1 MTGIRGR
8 KAEHIDICLKER
20 IAPDNCYWDDI
31 RLMHNAMPE
40 IDMDDIDMTADVLG
54 KKLEFPLIVTAIT

>member
-31 RLMHNAMPE
+31 RRTTPCRRS
-40 IDMDDIDMTADVLG
+40 TW
-54 KKLEFPLIVTAIT
+54 TTST